1 MTPTETVT
9 KIASTAVDSLKGS
22 PVMLG
27 LLLMNII
34 FMSLIFVTVRDL
46 RKQQHE
52 QMSLVLQ
59 RCVPMVTPHA

>member
-1 MTPTETVT
+1 MTTPTEAVT

-27 LLLMNII
+27 LLLMNIV
-34 FMSLIFVTVRDL
+34 FMTLIFISVRDL

-59 RCVPMVTPHA
+59 RCVPVAKS

>member
-1 MTPTETVT
+1 MTPTETVS
-9 KIASTAVDSLKGS
+9 KIAHSAVDSLKAS

-59 RCVPMVTPHA
+59 RCVPITHG